1 MILNGA
7 RIVVEC
13 LKEQRVDTVF
23 GYPGGK
29 VIPLYDALYDSTGEV
44 RHILTAHEQGASHAA
59 DGYARVTGRVG
70 VCIAT
75 SGPGSTNLITGI
87 ATAYMDSSP
96 IVAIT
101 GNVGTPW
108 LGRDSFQEV
117 DIIGMTMS
125 VTKHNYQVRR
135 VEDLAGV
142 IREAFHVAASGRP
155 GPVLIDIP
163 VDVFL
168 AKCEYEPAAKLPPV
182 TRRAPGSAAIEEALS
197 LTAGSRRPMIY
208 AGGGVVR
215 SGATGELIAF
225 AERLHAPVACSLMG
239 LGGFPG
245 DHPLFT
251 GMVGMHGSKASNM
264 GVTHCDLLLVAG
276 ARFSDR
282 VVGILDGFAP
292 GAQVLHMDIDPAE
305 VGKNIPAVHAVIG
318 DLKLTLDALSVRLP
332 ESRQPE
338 WLRQIEAWRDEDRA
352 CVPENH
358 VARTIMTRLRE
369 LSDEDAIIVTDVG
382 QHQMWTAQYFTF
394 GMGNDLVTS
403 GGLGTMGFGL
413 GAAIGAKIGCPDRQ
427 VIHIAGDGCFRMNL
441 NEMVTAARYGIPVK
455 TILMDNQSLGMVRQW
470 QYMFHSKRLS
480 QTVLTPVDF
489 CRIAE
494 GFGVRAW
501 RLERMEDVEPV
512 LREALAWDGPALVQC
527 AIDPG
532 AMVLPMVPPG
542 QSIDNIIMKVVE

>member
-1 MILNGA
+1 
-7 RIVVEC
+7 
-13 LKEQRVDTVF
+13 
-23 GYPGGK
+23 
-29 VIPLYDALYDSTGEV
+29 
-44 RHILTAHEQGASHAA
+44 
-59 DGYARVTGRVG
+59 
-70 VCIAT
+70 
-75 SGPGSTNLITGI
+75 
-87 ATAYMDSSP
+87 
-96 IVAIT
+96 
-101 GNVGTPW
+101 
-108 LGRDSFQEV
+108 
-117 DIIGMTMS
+117 
-125 VTKHNYQVRR
+125 
-135 VEDLAGV
+135 
-142 IREAFHVAASGRP
+142 
-155 GPVLIDIP
+155 
-163 VDVFL
+163 
-168 AKCEYEPAAKLPPV
+168 
-182 TRRAPGSAAIEEALS
+182 
-197 LTAGSRRPMIY
+197 MIY

-305 VGKNIPAVHAVIG
+305 VGKNIPAAHAVIG
-318 DLKLTLDALSVRLP
+318 DLKLTLTRKRPPARLP
-332 ESRQPE
+332 ATRVAPT
-338 WLRQIEAWRDEDRA
+338 DRS
-352 CVPENH
+352 
-358 VARTIMTRLRE
+358 VARRGPGLRTREPRRPYHHDPAKE
-369 LSDEDAIIVTDVG
+369 LSRRGRHHRDRRGPASDVDGPVFHIRHG
-382 QHQMWTAQYFTF
+382 QRSGH
-394 GMGNDLVTS
+394 L

>member
-1 MILNGA
+1 MTLTGA
-7 RIVVEC
+7 RIAMEC
-13 LKEQRVDTVF
+13 LREQQVDTIF

-29 VIPLYDALYDSTGEV
+29 VIPLYDALYDCPDIC
-44 RHILTAHEQGASHAA
+44 HILTAHEQGASHAA
-59 DGYARVTGRVG
+59 DGYARINGKVG

-108 LGRDSFQEV
+108 LGKDTFQEV

-142 IREAFHVAASGRP
+142 VREAFEVAVSGRP

-163 VDVFL
+163 VDVFF
-168 AKCEYEPAAKLPPV
+168 AKCEYEPVAGLPRKPVRKQPRPAAV
-182 TRRAPGSAAIEEALS
+182 EETLS
-197 LTAGSRRPMIY
+197 LIAASRRPMIY

-215 SGATGELIAF
+215 SGATDELIAF
-225 AERLHAPVACSLMG
+225 AERINAPVACSLMG

-251 GMVGMHGSKASNM
+251 GLVGMHGSKASNM
-264 GVTHCDLLLVAG
+264 GVTNCDLLLVVG

-282 VVGILDGFAP
+282 VVGIVDHFAP
-292 GAQVLHMDIDPAE
+292 GARVVHMDIDPAE
-305 VGKNIPAVHAVIG
+305 VNKNIPVVQAVIG
-318 DLKLTLDALSVRLP
+318 DIKMVLQALNERASLP
-332 ESRQPE
+332 RQTE
-338 WLRQIEAWRDEDRA
+338 WMHMIEEWRAEDRA
-352 CVPENH
+352 CTPEDH
-358 VARTIMTRLRE
+358 IARQIMRCLRE
-369 LSDEDAIIVTDVG
+369 LTDEDAIIVTDVG
-382 QHQMWTAQYFTF
+382 QHQMWTAQYYTF
-394 GMGNDLVTS
+394 GRRSDLITS

-413 GAAIGAKIGCPDRQ
+413 GAAIGAKVGCPARQ
-427 VIHIAGDGCFRMNL
+427 VVHVAGDGSFRMNL
-441 NEMVTAARYGIPVK
+441 NEMATTARYGIPVK
-455 TILMDNQSLGMVRQW
+455 TLLMDNESLGMVRQW
-470 QYMFHSKRLS
+470 QYMFNDRRLS
-480 QTVLTPVDF
+480 QTILNPVDF

-501 RLERMEDVEPV
+501 RLERPEDIRQV
-512 LREALAWDGPALVQC
+512 LREALAHEGPALVQC
-527 AIDPG
+527 MIDPRT
-532 AMVLPMVPPG
+532 MVLPMVPPNKP
-542 QSIDNIIMKVVE
+542 IDNIIMKVVE